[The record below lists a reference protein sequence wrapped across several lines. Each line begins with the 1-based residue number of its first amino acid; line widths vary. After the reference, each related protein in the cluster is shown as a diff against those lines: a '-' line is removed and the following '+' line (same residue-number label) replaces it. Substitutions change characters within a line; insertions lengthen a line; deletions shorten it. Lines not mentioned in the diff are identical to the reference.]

1 MNKST
6 WGCLI
11 WIVCRIS
18 DDVQRRQE
26 LKQKQKQK
34 QQEEEGKSQFR
45 SSPMNEVVIR
55 YQKVKHCDAAAAA
68 GERGRA
74 RPCHAVHTDGFAAMQ
89 CNGCFC
95 PPWTRTGEHL
105 PMDQAKDVVLYN
117 ASEREK
123 STSFVCLFSLL
134 PTSNFDTPNS
144 SNVFITAVSVLV
156 ADNAPS
162 IALYRNPLDLTP
174 HQVQRSTL

>member
-1 MNKST
+1 LNKST

-34 QQEEEGKSQFR
+34 QNRNQKQEEEGESQLR

-55 YQKVKHCDAAAAA
+55 YQKVKPCDAAAA

-74 RPCHAVHTDGFAAMQ
+74 RPGHAMPCIQMDSLRCNAMDAFARP
-89 CNGCFC
+89 G
-95 PPWTRTGEHL
+95 L
-105 PMDQAKDVVLYN
+105 
-117 ASEREK
+117 
-123 STSFVCLFSLL
+123 
-134 PTSNFDTPNS
+134 
-144 SNVFITAVSVLV
+144 
-156 ADNAPS
+156 
-162 IALYRNPLDLTP
+162 
-174 HQVQRSTL
+174 

>member
-1 MNKST
+1 
-6 WGCLI
+6 
-11 WIVCRIS
+11 
-18 DDVQRRQE
+18 VQRRQE
-26 LKQKQKQK
+26 LKQKQKQ
-34 QQEEEGKSQFR
+34 QEEENKSQFR

-55 YQKVKHCDAAAAA
+55 YQKVKPCDAAAAA

-105 PMDQAKDVVLYN
+105 SMDQAKDVVLYN

-123 STSFVCLFSLL
+123 STSFVCSRYSQPPISIHRIHPMFSSPPYQYWLL
-134 PTSNFDTPNS
+134 MMLHP
-144 SNVFITAVSVLV
+144 
-156 ADNAPS
+156 
-162 IALYRNPLDLTP
+162 
-174 HQVQRSTL
+174 